1 MTRRPGEAP
10 SRAGDHPAPAVAPP
24 DAAARRARSVT
35 TPKPTRRAG
44 NSPEPG
50 PGPLTPDEFFRRI
63 AEVRSRQVG
72 GRRKP
77 HKPLLL
83 LLALGRIARGKP
95 RLGNYADD
103 LEEPMKRLLA
113 SFGRPGDAPR
123 PVAPFGRLPSDGL
136 WEIPGAETLSRTA
149 SGDLHTAPLRERRV
163 AGGFPEPVHDLLCRQ
178 PELVERAASRLLGD
192 NFPESLHQQIRDEV
206 GLEGLLAAEPAGLEE
221 TGKRPRDPKFRRR
234 VLIAYE
240 RRCAI
245 CGDDSLLGGDLLGLD
260 AAHILWHSFGGPD
273 TESNGLA
280 LCTLHHR
287 AFDRGAIGLEPTGA
301 ATLAVLVSRELSGR
315 TGAYRQLV
323 NENGNRIRPPLE
335 REFQPQ
341 RRFVEWH
348 RTEVFRGEPRSR

>member
-1 MTRRPGEAP
+1 M
-10 SRAGDHPAPAVAPP
+10 
-24 DAAARRARSVT
+24 
-35 TPKPTRRAG
+35 
-44 NSPEPG
+44 
-50 PGPLTPDEFFRRI
+50 TPDEFFRLV
-63 AEVRSRQVG
+63 AEVRSRSVG

-83 LLALGRIARGKP
+83 LLALGRVARGEP
-95 RLGNYADD
+95 RLGTYADD

-136 WEIPGAETLSRTA
+136 WEIPGGETLSRTA
-149 SGDLHTAPLRERRV
+149 SGDLHTGPLRERRV
-163 AGGFPEPVHDLLCRQ
+163 RGGFPERLHDLLCRQ

-206 GLEGLLAAEPAGLEE
+206 GLEGLLAAEPAALEE
-221 TGKRPRDPKFRRR
+221 TGKRPRDPRFRRR
-234 VLIAYE
+234 VLVAYE

-323 NENGNRIRPPLE
+323 NENGHPIRSPQE
-335 REFQPQ
+335 RAFLPQ

>member
-1 MTRRPGEAP
+1 MTPG
-10 SRAGDHPAPAVAPP
+10 
-24 DAAARRARSVT
+24 
-35 TPKPTRRAG
+35 
-44 NSPEPG
+44 
-50 PGPLTPDEFFRRI
+50 EFFRRI
-63 AEVRSRQVG
+63 AAVRSRSVG
-72 GRRKP
+72 GQRKP

-83 LLALGRIARGKP
+83 LLALGRVARGKP
-95 RLGNYADD
+95 RLGAYADD

-136 WEIPGAETLSRTA
+136 WEIPGGETLSRTA
-149 SGDLHTAPLRERRV
+149 SGDLHTGPLRERRV
-163 AGGFPEPVHDLLCRQ
+163 RGGFPEPIHDLLCRQ

-221 TGKRPRDPKFRRR
+221 TGKRPRDPRFRKR

-301 ATLAVLVSRELSGR
+301 ATFAVLVSRELSGR

-323 NENGNRIRPPLE
+323 NENGNPIRSPQE
-335 REFQPQ
+335 REFLPQ
-341 RRFVEWH
+341 QRFVEWH

>member
-1 MTRRPGEAP
+1 M
-10 SRAGDHPAPAVAPP
+10 
-24 DAAARRARSVT
+24 
-35 TPKPTRRAG
+35 
-44 NSPEPG
+44 
-50 PGPLTPDEFFRRI
+50 TPDEFFRRI

-83 LLALGRIARGKP
+83 LLALGRIARGEP
-95 RLGNYADD
+95 RLGAYSDD
-103 LEEPMKRLLA
+103 LEEPMKRLLTG
-113 SFGRPGDAPR
+113 FGRPGDAPR

-136 WEIPGAETLSRTA
+136 WEIPGGETLPRTA
-149 SGDLHTAPLRERRV
+149 SGDLHTGPLRERRV
-163 AGGFPEPVHDLLCRQ
+163 AGGFPEAVHDLLCRQ

-192 NFPESLHQQIRDEV
+192 NFLESLHQQIRDEV

-221 TGKRPRDPKFRRR
+221 TGRRPRDPKFRRR

-260 AAHILWHSFGGPD
+260 AAHILWHSYGGPD

-335 REFQPQ
+335 REFQPG